1 MLVLYLVL
9 YKILVMCCTR
19 YQLCKHGKQSN
30 FLGPTAGES
39 IQQQQQHPLVH
50 PSLVCLLF
58 FCLTF
63 HLGLGSSTSI
73 YLSSSRLSPRSM
85 SMSCSSILSCIHLWL
100 LRVCLLLSHI
110 SIGTWVKH
118 KHLSV
123 KLQIKSEV
131 YVYVFYRVVLTEPRF
146 SPRNHAPGQIES
158 NVRPKIITFIHFY
171 TLIAQ

>member
-63 HLGLGSSTSI
+63 HLGLGSSTII
-73 YLSSSRLSPRSM
+73 YLSSSRLSPRSK

-100 LRVCLLLSHI
+100 LIVRLLLSHI

-118 KHLSV
+118 KHLTV
-123 KLQIKSEV
+123 KLQIMSC
-131 YVYVFYRVVLTEPRF
+131 RVVLTEPRF
-146 SPRNHAPGQIES
+146 SSRNHAPGQIES
-158 NVRPKIITFIHFY
+158 NFRPKIINFIH
-171 TLIAQ
+171 LEG